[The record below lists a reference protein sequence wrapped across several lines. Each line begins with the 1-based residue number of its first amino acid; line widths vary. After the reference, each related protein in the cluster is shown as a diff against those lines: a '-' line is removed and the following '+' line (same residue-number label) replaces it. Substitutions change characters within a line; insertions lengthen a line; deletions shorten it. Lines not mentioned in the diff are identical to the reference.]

1 MLISP
6 KSSNFF
12 FPVTVLHPIVHP
24 NLRSVIKTQRTPKRV
39 VVYLFT
45 PSIPKSI
52 RPSPFL
58 FRLESNAFP
67 DGSVGRIDKKKTLK
81 KKNYQ
86 KSRNRRPWYPRMT
99 LKVNIYIFGLGKMHN
114 IRYKMFL
121 FFSMLLLCS
130 FFRLKELFQVKNG
143 LTTSFHRLFLFF
155 VFVFFFENAT
165 NLGRSYDAKPA
176 SYPDIS
182 LSRAKEGA

>member
-1 MLISP
+1 MISSNLVPRAFHPFFKGKALGTRLDLKLLRYMLISP
-6 KSSNFF
+6 KSGNFF

-67 DGSVGRIDKKKTLK
+67 DGSVGRIDKKKTFK
-81 KKNYQ
+81 KK
-86 KSRNRRPWYPRMT
+86 KTTRS
-99 LKVNIYIFGLGKMHN
+99 LGIGGLGTP
-114 IRYKMFL
+114 
-121 FFSMLLLCS
+121 
-130 FFRLKELFQVKNG
+130 G
-143 LTTSFHRLFLFF
+143 
-155 VFVFFFENAT
+155 
-165 NLGRSYDAKPA
+165 
-176 SYPDIS
+176 
-182 LSRAKEGA
+182 

>member
-1 MLISP
+1 MYS
-6 KSSNFF
+6 
-12 FPVTVLHPIVHP
+12 
-24 NLRSVIKTQRTPKRV
+24 
-39 VVYLFT
+39 FT

-67 DGSVGRIDKKKTLK
+67 DIGSVNRIEKKTLK
-81 KKNYQ
+81 KKKKYIYIYIYHQ

-99 LKVNIYIFGLGKMHN
+99 LKVNIYIFGLGKMHK
-114 IRYKMFL
+114 ILYKMFL

-155 VFVFFFENAT
+155 CFVFFENAT
-165 NLGRSYDAKPA
+165 NLGRSYDANRRKKRGWPNA
-176 SYPDIS
+176 NLLYRDFQ
-182 LSRAKEGA
+182 

>member
-1 MLISP
+1 MGGGLAAIRRFFFFKGGRGERKKKIHKGIIGRGHDLRLLRYMLISP
-6 KSSNFF
+6 KSGNFF

-67 DGSVGRIDKKKTLK
+67 DGSVGRIEKKKTLK
-81 KKNYQ
+81 KK
-86 KSRNRRPWYPRMT
+86 
-99 LKVNIYIFGLGKMHN
+99 
-114 IRYKMFL
+114 
-121 FFSMLLLCS
+121 
-130 FFRLKELFQVKNG
+130 KN
-143 LTTSFHRLFLFF
+143 SPE
-155 VFVFFFENAT
+155 VSE
-165 NLGRSYDAKPA
+165 
-176 SYPDIS
+176 
-182 LSRAKEGA
+182 